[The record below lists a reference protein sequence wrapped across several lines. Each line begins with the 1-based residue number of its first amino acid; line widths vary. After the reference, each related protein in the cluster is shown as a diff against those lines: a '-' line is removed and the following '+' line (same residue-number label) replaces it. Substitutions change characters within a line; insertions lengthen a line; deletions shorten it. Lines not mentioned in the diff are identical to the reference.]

1 MKKTISYILAF
12 VILAF
17 ACASMITVFA
27 DNGPAYVVENKSVK
41 SGDTFTMD
49 VSLANNPG
57 IVSARFQIEYDANV
71 LTLTK
76 VENKGLLEGYTTPPK
91 TISSPYTLRWSDA
104 LAEEDN
110 TANGV
115 LATLTFQVVGTTST
129 TTSVKITPTE
139 ARNVSLAKVSIAAA
153 ESTVTV
159 TVAPTGINVDKESVS
174 IDLAGQNKT
183 ETVTASIAPQGA
195 TGTIKA
201 TSSDT
206 KVATVTDAG
215 VITGVKK
222 GTATVT
228 FKVDGTNITKTVAV
242 TVTCSHKAQNTVD
255 AKYLK
260 SAGNCVEKAVY
271 YQNCSACGEKLN
283 TTFEGELDA
292 QNHKGPIN
300 TVGAK
305 TATHFEDG
313 YTGDKVCSACKITT
327 EKGQTITKGAHTWST
342 TYEHDENQHWQKCTE
357 DDATT
362 EKTNHTAGDWEIVEA
377 ADIGKAGTKVKK
389 CTVCGYVTAT
399 ETIPALKDYTDTKTA
414 EYKEEAPA
422 DVVINT
428 KDGAT
433 AAPTSVTIGDKALRE
448 GTDYTVDGNKITI
461 KQDVLKT
468 LDNGS
473 YNVEVTFADGVA
485 RAALTVT
492 KATPVATTPAT
503 QASNVPATGIESHLG
518 LWIALLVLAASG
530 IAVISFRK
538 KESK

>member
-1 MKKTISYILAF
+1 MKKSISF
-12 VILAF
+12 VVVAMLIAL
-17 ACASMITVFA
+17 SMAMMFSVFA
-27 DNGPAYVVENKSVK
+27 ADPS
-41 SGDTFTMD
+41 
-49 VSLANNPG
+49 
-57 IVSARFQIEYDANV
+57 
-71 LTLTK
+71 
-76 VENKGLLEGYTTPPK
+76 
-91 TISSPYTLRWSDA
+91 
-104 LAEEDN
+104 
-110 TANGV
+110 
-115 LATLTFQVVGTTST
+115 ATLTADKTTAKVGDVVTFSVNASGAAAQQSGGVELTIGDGLQLVSGSGALVVPNATVNNFNEQNLQGAFMFMTGPADINGKVAEFKVQVLSTGTSRSVTATIKFT
-129 TTSVKITPTE
+129 TTQEQASDTVTIAIAPDSVTANPKTV
-139 ARNVSLAKVSIAAA
+139 NLDLASQTNTADI
-153 ESTVTV
+153 TV
-159 TVAPTGINVDKESVS
+159 TVAPP
-174 IDLAGQNKT
+174 A
-183 ETVTASIAPQGA
+183 VTPDIVAS
-195 TGTIKA
+195 
-201 TSSDT
+201 TSNA
-206 KVATVTDAG
+206 KVATVTG
-215 VITGVKK
+215 TTITAVGK
-222 GTATVT
+222 GTATITFTQKGTTLKDTVT
-228 FKVDGTNITKTVAV
+228 V

-271 YQNCSACGEKLN
+271 YQNCSVCGEKLN
-283 TTFEGELDA
+283 TTFEGALDA

-313 YTGDKVCSACKITT
+313 YTGDKVCSACQTTT
-327 EKGQTITKGAHTWST
+327 EKGQTITKGAHTWGT

-362 EKTNHTAGDWEIVEA
+362 EKADHTAGDWEIVEA
-377 ADIGKAGTKVKK
+377 ADIGKAGKMVKK
-389 CTVCGYVTAT
+389 CTVCGYVMAT
-399 ETIPALKDYTDTKTA
+399 EDIPALKDYTDTKTA

-428 KDGAT
+428 KDGAA

-492 KATPVATTPAT
+492 KATPVDNTPAN
-503 QASNVPATGIESHLG
+503 QAGNVPATGIESHLG

>member
-1 MKKTISYILAF
+1 MKKSLVCLLTVLVAFLVCAALAT
-12 VILAF
+12 
-17 ACASMITVFA
+17 TVFA
-27 DNGPAYVVENKSVK
+27 ANPAIKTDNKSVK
-41 SGDTFTMD
+41 AGETFSID
-49 VSLANNPG
+49 VNLENNPG
-57 IVSARFQIEYDANV
+57 IVLLKLNVTYDSQS
-71 LTLTK
+71 LTLTGVSDAGK
-76 VENKGLLEGYTTPPK
+76 LAGWQTPSS
-91 TISSPYTLRWSDA
+91 TISSPYVLLWSKGDST
-104 LAEEDN
+104 EN
-110 TANGV
+110 FTTTGKI
-115 LATLTFQVVGTTST
+115 ATLNFTAGQSAGSSNVVVTCVESYNVDLDDVTFTSS
-129 TTSVKITPTE
+129 TS
-139 ARNVSLAKVSIAAA
+139 S
-153 ESTVTV
+153 VTV
-159 TVAPTGINVDKESVS
+159 TVAPTGINVDKGSVS
-174 IDLAGQNKT
+174 IDLAGKT
-183 ETVTASIAPQGA
+183 TTDTVTATIAPQGA

-342 TYEHDENQHWQKCTE
+342 TYEHDENQHWQKCTSDE
-357 DDATT
+357 ATT
-362 EKTNHTAGDWEIVEA
+362 EKANHTPGDWEIVEA

-389 CTVCGYVTAT
+389 CTVCGYEMAS

-433 AAPTSVTIGDKALRE
+433 AAPTAVTIGDKVLRKD
-448 GTDYTVDGNKITI
+448 TDYTVDGNKITI

-503 QASNVPATGIESHLG
+503 QTSNVPATGIESHLG